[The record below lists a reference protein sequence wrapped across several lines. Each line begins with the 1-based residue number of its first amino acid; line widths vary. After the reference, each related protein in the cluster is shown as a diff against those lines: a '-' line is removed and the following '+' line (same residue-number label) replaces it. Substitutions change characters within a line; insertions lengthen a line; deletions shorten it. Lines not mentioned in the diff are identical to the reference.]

1 MGDVGAS
8 TKLGAAAML
17 FVCGLGA
24 CQVLQ
29 PRSTPPPA
37 RVHDAAAPVP
47 TDAGAPV
54 PDAAPPRVEQQK
66 LTRKLN
72 VILITVD
79 TLRFDLGF
87 AGYARPVSPNLDA
100 LAARS
105 IVFERTYATA
115 PYTMKSLAALLT
127 GRYTSEAHRDWQH
140 YTHYYD
146 DNVFLAERIH
156 ATGAR
161 TVAVMCHRY
170 FAMKAGF
177 EQGFDVF
184 DLSAIPKGMTDVDPR
199 PTSAGLT
206 NVALRRITQPENAP
220 SGERRLFAWV
230 HYFDPHFPYVPHAGA
245 PDFKSMEPTSTN
257 RARDVYDQEVWFTD
271 QHLGRLLDG
280 IAKEPWGKDT
290 AIIVTADHG
299 ESFGEKGHFRHG
311 KELWETIIR
320 VPLVVYVPGLEP
332 RRISQKR
339 SHIDLAPTILELMG
353 IPSDAEP
360 ALRGKSLVPE
370 MTGAE
375 PEERDVFMDV
385 PEGAMNEPR
394 RAIVYGA
401 SPGTKLVER
410 GKRFALHDLAA
421 DPNEATDLAGD
432 ASRLADARSRFD
444 ALVGKLSEKKAVR

>member
-1 MGDVGAS
+1 MPKGAD
-8 TKLGAAAML
+8 
-17 FVCGLGA
+17 
-24 CQVLQ
+24 
-29 PRSTPPPA
+29 PPPPA
-37 RVHDAAAPVP
+37 AP
-47 TDAGAPV
+47 
-54 PDAAPPRVEQQK
+54 PPRVEQK

-87 AGYARPVSPNLDA
+87 VGYGRPVSPNLDA

-161 TVAVMCHRY
+161 TVAAMCHRY

-184 DLSAIPKGMTDVDPR
+184 DLSAIPPGMTDVDPR

-206 NVALRRITQPENAP
+206 NVALKRLTHPDNAP

-245 PDFKSMEPTSTN
+245 PDFRSMEPTSAN

-280 IAKEPWGKDT
+280 IAKEPWAKDT

-320 VPLVVYVPGLEP
+320 VPLVIYVPGLEP
-332 RRISQKR
+332 RRVALKR

-353 IPSDAEP
+353 IAVEGEP
-360 ALRGKSLVPE
+360 ALRGKSLVPD
-370 MTGAE
+370 MLAA
-375 PEERDVFMDV
+375 PDAQLEERDVFMDV

-394 RAIVYGA
+394 RGIVFGKT
-401 SPGTKLVER
+401 PGTKLVER

-421 DPNEATDLAGD
+421 DPSEATDLAGD
-432 ASRLADARSRFD
+432 ASRLAEARARFD
-444 ALVGKLSEKKAVR
+444 ALIGKLAEKKAVR